1 MTPNRNTRHVLPRS
15 TLTARYPRLKV
26 MVGFSRRLPP
36 ALAFGVE
43 FISGVL
49 LLANPFVTLATVLL
63 GTVIANVLMFHIAML
78 FVSKVPGISRT

>member
-1 MTPNRNTRHVLPRS
+1 
-15 TLTARYPRLKV
+15 